1 MDNERWLTTD
11 GFKGLLSTMS
21 GAKGEDLWSLQA
33 QLLDDRASLIGEI
46 EAAHALLDWMN
57 TPRAYTTGEV
67 LTLSARVGRAIELA
81 QRPYRV
87 D

>member
-1 MDNERWLTTD
+1 MDNERWLTTG
-11 GFKGLLSTMS
+11 GFKGLLSTMA

-33 QLLDDRASLIGEI
+33 QLLDDRAALIGEI

-67 LTLSARVGRAIELA
+67 LTVSARVGRPIELA